1 MLAWVKTFH
10 IVFMVAWFAGLF
22 YLPRLFVYHTE
33 VTTDD
38 NTAYQ
43 RFCTMERRLS
53 VLMSIG
59 AALTIVFGGW
69 LMMIHGAD
77 WVAANTWLHAKLL
90 LVVGLIGYH
99 GWCQVQVKRFQ
110 QQRNTHHANFFR
122 KMNEV
127 PTVFLV
133 LIVILVEVRPF

>member
-10 IVFMVAWFAGLF
+10 IIFMVTWFAGLF

-33 VTTDD
+33 VAPEDRVS
-38 NTAYQ
+38 YQ

-59 AALTIVFGGW
+59 AILTIIFGGW
-69 LMMIHGAD
+69 LMALYGGA
-77 WVAANTWLHAKLL
+77 WIAANAWLHAKLL
-90 LVVGLIGYH
+90 LVAILIGFH
-99 GWCQVQVKRFQ
+99 GWCQLQARKFR
-110 QQRNTHHANFFR
+110 QQRNSHGANFYR

-127 PTVFLV
+127 PTVLLI
-133 LIVILVEVRPF
+133 LIVILVEVQPF